1 MIHRIKINNVFIF
14 YFITLCC
21 QAFSVHAQN
30 YAFEGA
36 LMLNGQKTKPIS
48 YRIDFTLSNGVISG
62 HSITDLFGP
71 HETKNEIKG
80 TYSPADG
87 GINFREE
94 AIVYTKSPLQR
105 ETFCFV
111 RFSGKVQTDSGIA
124 RVKGAFTGLYKNQQP
139 CARGSLMMLGSA
151 SVQQLLAEFTNKINQ
166 TEKGKNHKYA
176 DASLV
181 QLYDSLQSRRLNAGE
196 NLSVFVHQDSMI
208 LTFRDKFLEDG
219 DVINFFHNNKPLLT
233 GYRVTAIPRQMS
245 IALHSGENVFTLEAV
260 HEGTRPPNTAVVA
273 ITGASQVE
281 FQSNLKKG
289 QKATVRI
296 VRSQP

>member
-1 MIHRIKINNVFIF
+1 MIERIIKMFF
-14 YFITLCC
+14 FKFITLYGL
-21 QAFSVHAQN
+21 AFSVHAQN

-71 HETKNEIKG
+71 HETKNEIRG
-80 TYSPADG
+80 TYSPANG
-87 GINFREE
+87 LINFRED
-94 AIVYTKSPLQR
+94 AIVYTKSALQR
-105 ETFCFV
+105 EIFCFV

-124 RVKGAFTGLYKNQQP
+124 RVKGEFTGLYKNQQP
-139 CARGSLMMLGSA
+139 CARGSLMMLGTA
-151 SVQQLLAEFTNKINQ
+151 SVRQLMTEFTNKINE
-166 TEKGKNHKYA
+166 TEKGINHKHA
-176 DASLV
+176 EASLV

-196 NLSVFVHQDSMI
+196 KLSVFVQTDSLI
-208 LTFRDKFLEDG
+208 LTFRDEFLEDG

-233 GYRVTAIPRQMS
+233 AYRVSSIPRRMS
-245 IALHSGENVFTLEAV
+245 IALHEGENVFTLEAV

-289 QKATVRI
+289 QKATVQI